1 MKQRS
6 AALQR
11 DKDARRHILVV
22 DDDRL
27 VLATLAEGLRLAG
40 YRVTGATS
48 GDGALLIAKNEGPD
62 LALLYVRVS
71 GMDGIELSRRLRDQA
86 GVPSLYIS
94 ADRDQHMV
102 KRAAEEGALGYL
114 VKPVEIEQ
122 IVPSIE
128 VALARAGEVRNL
140 RKTEEQLNTALASS
154 REISMAVG
162 LLMMHDR
169 LSCDQAFELLRG
181 RARSQR
187 RTVRELAIDLLNSAE
202 NLNALSMMR
211 SRHPTDV

>member
-1 MKQRS
+1 M
-6 AALQR
+6 QR
-11 DKDARRHILVV
+11 DTVARHNNNILVV

-27 VLATLAEGLRLAG
+27 VLSTLAEGLRLAG
-40 YRVTGATS
+40 YRVTAATS
-48 GDGALLIAKNEGPD
+48 GDDALLIAMNEAPD
-62 LALLYVRVS
+62 LALLDVRVS
-71 GMDGIELSRRLRDQA
+71 GMDGIELSRQLRDQA
-86 GVPSLYIS
+86 GVPSLYLS
-94 ADRDQHMV
+94 ADRDQDMV

-140 RKTEEQLNTALASS
+140 RKTAEQLNTALASS

-187 RTVRELAIDLLNSAE
+187 QTVRELAVELLNSAE
-202 NLNALSMMR
+202 NLNALCMMR
-211 SRHPTDV
+211 SGTRRAVK